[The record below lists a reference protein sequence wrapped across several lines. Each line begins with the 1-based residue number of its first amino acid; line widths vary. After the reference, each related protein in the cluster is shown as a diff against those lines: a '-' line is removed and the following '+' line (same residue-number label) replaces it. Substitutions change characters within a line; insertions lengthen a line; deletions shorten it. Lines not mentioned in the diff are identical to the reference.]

1 MIKVLANDGIDKDG
15 LFMLEE
21 AGFEVSTQNIPQE
34 ELGNHLRNFEVLIV
48 RSATKVRKELIDSA
62 PNLKIIARAGV
73 GLDNIDVEYAKSKG
87 IQVFNTPKASSRSV
101 AELTMAHIYTIA
113 RMMHSSNRTMPLDG
127 HARFGEL
134 KKSYSEGFEIEGKKL
149 GIIGFGNIGQEV
161 AKLALASGMRI
172 LPVDKSIDEAVVKFY
187 VFNNENIG
195 LEIKLRTI
203 KFLDMLKE
211 ADIITIH
218 VPAGKGTTPILTS
231 EEFGQMKDGVIVIN
245 TSRGEVLEENDLLAA
260 LNSGKVYGAGLDV
273 FDNEPRP
280 NEELLNHPNVSLT
293 PHIGGSTV
301 QAQMKIGMHLADSII
316 SYFHNKGRV

>member
-21 AGFEVSTQNIPQE
+21 AGFDVSTQKIPQD
-34 ELGNHLRNFEVLIV
+34 ELSSHLKNYEVLIV

-62 PNLKIIARAGV
+62 PNLKVIARAGV

-113 RMMHSSNRTMPLDG
+113 RMMHSSNRTMPVDG
-127 HARFGEL
+127 NSRFGEL

-172 LPVDKSIDEAVVKFY
+172 LPVDKKVDEAVVKFY

-203 KFLDMLKE
+203 KISDMLKE

-218 VPAGKGTTPILTS
+218 IPAAKGTAPILTKN
-231 EEFGQMKDGVIVIN
+231 EFDQMKDGVIIIN
-245 TSRGEVLEENDLLAA
+245 TSRGEVLEENALISA

-273 FDNEPRP
+273 FENEPRP
-280 NEELLNHPNVSLT
+280 NEVLLSHPNVSLT